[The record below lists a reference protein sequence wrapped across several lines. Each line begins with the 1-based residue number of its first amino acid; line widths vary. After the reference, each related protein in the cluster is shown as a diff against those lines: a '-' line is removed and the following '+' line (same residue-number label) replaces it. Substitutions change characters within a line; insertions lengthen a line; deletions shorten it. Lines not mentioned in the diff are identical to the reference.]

1 MNTQQIYYE
10 QEISRNSYSVKAWW
24 NYLYYLEQSHA
35 VAVTM
40 RGTGTGQGTTSSR
53 TRERF
58 VVYERAVRYLPRSY
72 KLWHAYLEERT
83 EGVRHKAVTSK
94 AHKILIN
101 TFERA
106 LVHLHKMPRI
116 WLLILCINI
125 AYISI
130 LC

>member
-1 MNTQQIYYE
+1 MNSQQMYYE

-35 VAVTM
+35 VSITM
-40 RGTGTGQGTTSSR
+40 KGTGIGTSSSR
-53 TRERF
+53 SRERF

-72 KLWHAYLEERT
+72 KLWHAYLNERT
-83 EGVRHKAVTSK
+83 DRVAHKPVTSK
-94 AHKILIN
+94 GHQILVN

-116 WLLILCINI
+116 WFNISHKIHILLWI
-125 AYISI
+125 
-130 LC
+130 